1 MKILVTG
8 ASGFAGSHLIEAL
21 KVAGQSD
28 IYGTA
33 YGNSSYLAT
42 LIPEDHIIKVNL
54 TDALATSGLIEKV
67 QPDQIYHLAAFAF
80 VGESFDRAAELMQN
94 NVALQLNMLEAVRK
108 HAPKARLLIIGS
120 AEEYGLST
128 NETEKIN
135 EGHPLQPVNPYAV
148 SKIAQDLL
156 GYAYQ
161 VSYGLQVLRVRPF
174 NHIGERQTPDFAI
187 PAFAKQIVDIEQGKS
202 SSLKVG
208 NLDGVRDFTDVK
220 DMVRAYMTIM
230 EKGAVGEVYNIGTGD
245 GVKMKDVVD
254 KLVALSTAKISIEVD
269 QTRMRPLDIP
279 SIIADASKIMA
290 LGWKP
295 EISLDETLK
304 RVVEYWRGQK

>member
-21 KVAGQSD
+21 KSAGQSD

-54 TDALATSGLIEKV
+54 TDAEATFTLIEKV

-94 NVALQLNMLEAVRK
+94 NIALQLNMLEAVRK
-108 HAPKARLLIIGS
+108 SAPKARLLVIGS

-128 NETEKIN
+128 KETEKIN
-135 EGHPLQPVNPYAV
+135 EEHPFRPVNPYAV

-156 GYAYQ
+156 GYSYQ

-187 PAFAKQIVDIEQGKS
+187 PAFAKQIVEIERGKS

-220 DMVRAYMTIM
+220 DMVRAYMIIM

-254 KLVALSTAKISIEVD
+254 KLVALSTAKIQIEVD

-279 SIIADASKIMA
+279 SIIADPSKIMA
-290 LGWKP
+290 FGWKP

-304 RVVEYWRGQK
+304 RVVEYWRG